1 MHYRYFY
8 KLININLNMT
18 IDESV
23 DCYGTCSGLSLTGC
37 RLIPH
42 DEVERDEVERQFDDA
57 IKKLPSERYAG
68 FMNHLQQNYPTTYKI
83 FRAFGF

>member
-37 RLIPH
+37 RIVSH
-42 DEVERDEVERQFDDA
+42 EEAEKAFRDA